1 MFLRS
6 CVSGAKDGVG
16 EAGHPKK
23 VHGSAPGF
31 GQPNGLQ
38 APAPGCEQ
46 PKALHVCATE
56 CSICTNK
63 GRLALRMPIVSTLL
77 IVPER
82 KPLFGK
88 RESNRFIL
96 ISIPFC

>member
-1 MFLRS
+1 
-6 CVSGAKDGVG
+6 
-16 EAGHPKK
+16 
-23 VHGSAPGF
+23 
-31 GQPNGLQ
+31 
-38 APAPGCEQ
+38 
-46 PKALHVCATE
+46 
-56 CSICTNK
+56 
-63 GRLALRMPIVSTLL
+63 MPIVSTLL